1 MSLLRDTTPFVWKR
15 ECFHFLRSSSS
26 GSEVSSFP
34 INHCESLHGDWSKA
48 KVVSAVM
55 SVTTRVTRR
64 PCTCDIKIE
73 RTDILSDEIP
83 NTLDFPGKRW
93 HIFVNSVLWK
103 GQISRKKW
111 IEVRASG
118 QINFTVVKLVLI
130 FVLIFQRKK
139 VSRLLRIGKVNTN
152 FYWLYWLQV
161 LNIVSPYFAKLDQPK
176 ITK

>member
-1 MSLLRDTTPFVWKR
+1 M
-15 ECFHFLRSSSS
+15 
-26 GSEVSSFP
+26 
-34 INHCESLHGDWSKA
+34 
-48 KVVSAVM
+48 
-55 SVTTRVTRR
+55 
-64 PCTCDIKIE
+64 
-73 RTDILSDEIP
+73 
-83 NTLDFPGKRW
+83 
-93 HIFVNSVLWK
+93 
-103 GQISRKKW
+103 
-111 IEVRASG
+111 ASG